1 MKLGILTFHTSV
13 NYGAVL
19 QCYALQ
25 EYLISRG
32 HQVEVINYNPCMP
45 KYGWFLTALRSGW
58 RQLMRI
64 VAFRRFVRRRLSVT
78 RRIRSLEEIKEGE
91 FDFVISGSDQC
102 WNTLFFREKSGHYN
116 RTYFLQGLPAG
127 VRKIAYA
134 ESVGSGSL
142 INDPDAEELKL
153 ALSDFH
159 RVSVREADAK
169 RQLDELGIMSDIVA
183 DPTLLLEARDYD
195 WMLKRENPSGDVFS
209 YILTESRIAGTL
221 AAEIATRRGVGLNVI
236 TLTNKV
242 EKEVFEIVS
251 GGILRLNESLAVED
265 WLRGIRDSS
274 FVVTDSYHGVVFC
287 LLYHKPFLAVLKAN
301 GDKMNLRIT
310 ELLER
315 VGLRYRSG
323 SSYDELIAVA
333 HMEID
338 WEKVDECV
346 ANFRKAGKV
355 FLEQA
360 IGVQDVDDCHEE
372 VYFHTNILAPYRRH
386 QFSLIARYFPSAK
399 FCFWGKLVSEGENV
413 WKECPDELGINWVRC
428 AEQTYATAGKGSGK
442 FSIPFFN
449 ILCRQKWGSVHV
461 VGAGVRSFNR
471 FMLLVSAL
479 VGHSKLIVWDDGC
492 LRSQVGRVDPIR
504 SRILRRLTVSGIWTN
519 GSNGRRAAL
528 ANGLSYKQIANQFFA
543 PDCARIVKYIGS
555 GAYACDRHNMRE
567 HMAIRPNDIV
577 IVTVSRWL
585 DWKRLVDLA
594 SALEIIDKERSDLA
608 GKCVWIL
615 LGGGDC
621 QEHIP
626 VTKRFKHVRV
636 IMHPPVAP
644 DEVRRFYAASDIFAF
659 PSEGDIWGLVV
670 HEALAQGLPVVCT
683 EEIGSSELVK
693 TAENGFRV
701 NTRDPREMAKKLSL
715 LLEDSVLLEKL
726 SIAAELIN
734 TTWTINRGVVAFE
747 NLLKEIR
754 HA

>member
-1 MKLGILTFHTSV
+1 MKVGIVTFHTSI

-25 EYLISRG
+25 EYLISIG
-32 HQVEVINYNPCMP
+32 HQVEVINYTPSIP
-45 KYGWFLTALRSGW
+45 KYGWFLTTILSGW
-58 RQLMRI
+58 KQLMRAL
-64 VAFRRFVRRRLSVT
+64 AFRRFTRNRLVLT
-78 RRIRSLEEIKEGE
+78 RPIRSLKEIKAGE
-91 FDFVISGSDQC
+91 FDVVISGSDQC
-102 WNTLFFREKSGHYN
+102 WNTLFYKEPDGHYN
-116 RTYFLQGLPAG
+116 RTYFLQGLSSG
-127 VRKIAYA
+127 IRKVAYA
-134 ESVGSGSL
+134 ESIGSGS
-142 INDPDAEELKL
+142 IENDPNITELKS
-153 ALSDFH
+153 ALFDFYKI
-159 RVSVREADAK
+159 SVREEDAQQ
-169 RQLDELGIMSDIVA
+169 QLKSIGVDSEIVA
-183 DPTLLLEARDYD
+183 DPTLLLESRDYD
-195 WMLKRENPSGDVFS
+195 WMIKGKYPEGDVFS
-209 YILTESRIAGTL
+209 YVLTESRIVGML
-221 AAEIATRRGVGLNVI
+221 ASKIAIQRGVGLSVI
-236 TLTNKV
+236 TLTDRV
-242 EKEVFEIVS
+242 EKEVSDVVERDFK
-251 GGILRLNESLAVED
+251 LNKSFAVED
-265 WLRGIRDSS
+265 WLRGIRNSS

-287 LLYHKPFLAVLKAN
+287 LLYHKPFIAVLKAN
-301 GDKMNLRIT
+301 GDRMNLRIT
-310 ELLER
+310 ELLKR
-315 VGLRYRSG
+315 VGLCHRSG
-323 SSYDELIAVA
+323 FSYDELASIAS
-333 HMEID
+333 MEID
-338 WEKVDECV
+338 WTKVDERV
-346 ANFRKAGKV
+346 ASFRMAGKK
-355 FLEQA
+355 FLERA

-428 AEQTYATAGKGSGK
+428 AEQTYATAGKGAGK

-715 LLEDSVLLEKL
+715 LLEDSALLEKL
-726 SIAAELIN
+726 SIAAESIN